1 MTRIRRGC
9 IPNCTHYGI
18 PVYIPNANNV
28 NAASNSCYTS
38 WLDIEQWMV
47 RNLMTFKNCLLK
59 QKFYAKFKRQ
69 FVYLFGSENITEK
82 PTSDGFIVLEITEEG
97 RNNAKP
103 FVLEEEE
110 NG

>member
-59 QKFYAKFKRQ
+59 TSFYAKFKRQ

-103 FVLEEEE
+103 FVLEEE
-110 NG
+110 

>member
-9 IPNCTHYGI
+9 IPSGTHYGI

-47 RNLMTFKNCLLK
+47 RNLMTFKNCRLK
-59 QKFYAKFKRQ
+59 SKFYAKFKRQ
-69 FVYLFGSENITEK
+69 FVYLFGKENIKVQELPDK
-82 PTSDGFIVLEITEEG
+82 FVVLEINDEAREH
-97 RNNAKP
+97 AKP
-103 FVLEEEE
+103 FVLEE
-110 NG
+110 